1 MMIELPA
8 HTEVIDNMN
17 HTDLFTIGAFYD
29 KIKSCISDLN
39 DAIFDV
45 STEKLQVKW
54 QHWDPNSIVGTLSA
68 ITDKDSTI
76 AAIETIVSQGEGQA
90 C

>member
-29 KIKSCISDLN
+29 EIKSCISDLN
-39 DAIFDV
+39 DTIFDA

-54 QHWDPNSIVGTLSA
+54 RH
-68 ITDKDSTI
+68 
-76 AAIETIVSQGEGQA
+76 
-90 C
+90 